1 MRSKLWRAAILAMVL
16 LPATACLHDEE
27 KEGDDLPSGTKLW
40 SDPASWPGNLKPAT
54 GSDVTIPMGEHYVL
68 DEDTPALA
76 GLTILGTL
84 EFAREDLALTADWI
98 MLHGTLT
105 VGTEAEPFAQHATI
119 TLAADDPAQNIMNMG
134 TRGLMVMG
142 GTLDLHGTAP
152 TVAWTKLADHVAAGA
167 TQVPVLLYGQ
177 WQVGDQLVVAPTGFH
192 LASETE
198 RVTITAIG
206 GPFNATMTVTPALAA
221 PRWGRMQYVTSTGM
235 SLTQDNSVTAPE
247 PDTPLELDER
257 AEVGNLTRNIVIQ
270 APDDAL
276 WQNEGFGA
284 HVMVMELA
292 STVRIDGVEFRRGGQ
307 RGILGRYPLHWH
319 RLSYPDGQN
328 FVADAAGHYVRN
340 SSFNESSNRC
350 VTIHATNGVT
360 VDNNICY
367 DVLGHAMFTED
378 AVERRNTFT
387 GNLVLRV
394 RRPEAADAL
403 KVHDRQGGFGG
414 GASCF
419 WINNPD
425 NVVSGN
431 IAADCAAFGYW
442 LAFPVEPVGPSAN
455 VPIRP
460 DRTIFGTF
468 FNNTAHSN
476 GAEGVMLDF
485 VETDDLGNTQPN
497 RYISSTDGID
507 PVFPF
512 TNKRRFALTRVTSYK
527 NGRGG
532 IWDRVDWPDIT
543 QAVLADNNGRF
554 VAGAGGDGVVTRSL
568 IVGTSL
574 NDTPRPPPGLHG
586 EPTAFATYHSTF
598 DLFRNVI
605 VGFPLVAG
613 ERSGV
618 FSTDDYYIRPV
629 DKGHARNPD
638 NLWIDSHPGY
648 RVQLHPTR
656 RYALAGALWDP
667 FGTWGPANRWNV
679 FDLPYLTHG
688 RNCSPVAPSTA
699 ESGAVSCD
707 GDPYYGIM
715 SFTVN
720 GIDTRFS
727 STFPLEVTRY
737 DDSLSPV
744 GTWFVETGNS
754 GDPGLANMRHF
765 AVSHGGIYRLAYPNP
780 DEAARGAT
788 PYLPPSEAGFS
799 VENMLDTDVPL
810 FRSEVVLGVGLSGPA
825 TEVFS
830 TAQFGYLG
838 TLLPTQKRV
847 YQPEASLAAVR
858 ASAGETW
865 WQDPATNVVWIKLR
879 GGFVPIDPDYG
890 EFAEQNLYRAFNVR
904 IH

>member
-1 MRSKLWRAAILAMVL
+1 METTLWRVLTVAVLL
-16 LPATACLHDEE
+16 LPATACWHDDE
-27 KEGDDLPSGTKLW
+27 KGDDLPAGAKLW
-40 SDPASWPGNLKPAT
+40 SDPANWPGGVKPAA
-54 GSDVTIPMGEHYVL
+54 GAAVTIATGDHFIL
-68 DEDTPALA
+68 DEDTPALG

-105 VGTEAEPFAQHATI
+105 VGTEAEPFAQRAVI
-119 TLAADDPAQNIMNMG
+119 TLAADDPAENVMNMG
-134 TRGLMVMG
+134 TRGLLVMG
-142 GTLDLHGTAP
+142 GTLDLHGTP
-152 TVAWTKLADHVAAGA
+152 PVVAWTKLSDHLAAGA
-167 TQVPVLLYGQ
+167 DGMNTLDLTAWEP
-177 WQVGDQLVVAPTGFH
+177 GDELVIAPTGF
-192 LASETE
+192 LGAGETE
-198 RVTITAIG
+198 RVTLTQNIGTFLRFSPAVATA
-206 GPFNATMTVTPALAA
+206 
-221 PRWGRMQYVTSTGM
+221 RWGRTQHVLASGM
-235 SLTQDNSVTAPE
+235 SEAPGTLVTPPATP
-247 PDTPLELDER
+247 TPLVLDER

-276 WQNEGFGA
+276 WQNDGFGA

-292 STVRIDGVEFRRGGQ
+292 STVRIDAVEFRRGGQ
-307 RGILGRYPLHWH
+307 RGVLGRYPLHWH

-328 FVADAAGHYVRN
+328 FIDDATGHYIRN
-340 SSFNESSNRC
+340 SSFNVSSNRC
-350 VTIHATNGVT
+350 VTLHATNGVSVT
-360 VDNNICY
+360 NNICY

-378 AVERRNTFT
+378 AVERRNVFED
-387 GNLVLRV
+387 NLVLHV
-394 RRPEAADAL
+394 RRPDAADAL

-414 GASCF
+414 GASCY

-425 NVVSGN
+425 NTLRGN
-431 IAADCAAFGYW
+431 VAADCAAFGFW

-460 DRTIFGTF
+460 DRTIFGVF
-468 FNNTAHSN
+468 EDNVAHSN

-485 VETDDLGNTQPN
+485 VEIDDLGNTLPN
-497 RYISSTDGID
+497 RYISTTDGVD

-512 TNKRRFALTRVTSYK
+512 PNKRRFALTRVTSYK

-543 QAVLADNNGRF
+543 EAVLADNNGRF
-554 VAGAGGDGVVTRSL
+554 IAGAGGDGVVTRSL

-605 VGFPLVAG
+605 VNFPLVAG

-629 DKGHARNPD
+629 DKGHARNPG
-638 NLWIDSHPGY
+638 NLWIDAHPGY

-667 FGTWGPANRWNV
+667 FGTWGPASRWNV

-688 RNCSPVAPSTA
+688 RNCSPILPSA
-699 ESGAVSCD
+699 ADSGAVSCD

-720 GIDTRFS
+720 GVDTRFS

-737 DDSLSPV
+737 DGSLAPIGS
-744 GTWFVETGNS
+744 WFVETGNPS
-754 GDPGLANMRHF
+754 SPGLANMRHF

-780 DEAARGAT
+780 DEAARVAT
-788 PYLPPSEAGFS
+788 PYTPPAEAGFS

-810 FRSEVVLGVGLSGPA
+810 FRSAVVLGVGLSGPA
-825 TEVFS
+825 TEVYS
-830 TAQFGYLG
+830 TAQFDYLSN
-838 TLLPTQKRV
+838 TLPPTQKRV
-847 YQPEASLAAVR
+847 YQAMASLDAVR
-858 ASAGETW
+858 ASDGETW

-879 GGFVPIDPDYG
+879 GGFVPADPDFN

-904 IH
+904 VH